1 MLPNVHETIL
11 SIDHD
16 VTDLTSEVRFRLRH
30 ELVCTTSTSLITE
43 DVKMTTNTADRDLS
57 VNSSPRSGT
66 EIRRLGE
73 PRVIGDFDGSV
84 NALWTFCGSQ
94 DSICAYHRRG
104 HAIA

>member
-43 DVKMTTNTADRDLS
+43 DVKMTTNTSMQRIVIYLSILALAAEQKNPETRRIARDRGL
-57 VNSSPRSGT
+57 
-66 EIRRLGE
+66 
-73 PRVIGDFDGSV
+73 
-84 NALWTFCGSQ
+84 
-94 DSICAYHRRG
+94 
-104 HAIA
+104 